1 MNVESLNC
9 NHCGAPLQ
17 VPDSAKY
24 VKCNHCASQLVIRR
38 EASAT
43 FTETVDRLSETT
55 ENLSEQVSKLTKQN
69 ELELLEKRWA
79 GQRESFMIP
88 DKHGIRHLPDEG
100 SSLLSGVAIVV
111 FGCIW
116 TAMAIGITSSAPNFG
131 PFQIAK
137 VAFPLFGVM
146 FVVFGVMQSVRH
158 HQKAKEYRNALQRYQ
173 REREELLNE

>member
-17 VPDSAKY
+17 VPESAKY

-38 EASAT
+38 GDSAT
-43 FTETVDRLSETT
+43 FTETVDRLSQTT
-55 ENLSEQVSKLTKQN
+55 ENLSEQVTKLTKQN

-88 DKHGIRHLPDEG
+88 DKHGNRHLPDEG
-100 SSLLSGVAIVV
+100 TSLLAGVGIVV

-116 TAMAIGITSSAPNFG
+116 TVMAIAITSTAPNIG
-131 PFQIAK
+131 PFQVAK
-137 VAFPLFGVM
+137 IAFPLFGVM
-146 FVVFGVMQSVRH
+146 FVVFGVIQSIRY
-158 HQKAKEYRNALQRYQ
+158 HQKAKDYRSALRRYQ
-173 REREELLNE
+173 RDREDLLND